1 MSPAAPPTAADLPD
15 RDGVMAQAGSENFT
29 VASALVGHETQ
40 RHLRAIYGFARLVD
54 DVGDEATGD
63 RPALLQVVSDEL
75 GRVYDGVPSHAVMV
89 ELQRTV
95 RACDLPSGPFERL
108 IEANRVDQVQ
118 TRYETFSQLLGY
130 CQLSAAPV
138 GELVLHVFGAATP
151 KRIALSDRVCAGLQ
165 VVEHLQDITEDHARG
180 RIYMPQED
188 LVRFGC
194 KDVDLAGKES
204 RPDGEV
210 PDRVNRLPDGEV
222 PDRVDRLLHG
232 QLPDRV
238 TAPRRALVAFEADR
252 ARRLLGA
259 GAPLARTLAP
269 RPRLAIAGFV
279 AGGRTALDV
288 LQGGARAPRFAYW
301 LLRSGLGR

>member
-1 MSPAAPPTAADLPD
+1 MSTAAPPTAADLPD
-15 RDGVMAQAGSENFT
+15 RDGVMAQAGAENFT

-63 RPALLQVVSDEL
+63 RLALLEVVSDEL
-75 GRVYDGVPSHAVMV
+75 GRVYDGVPSHPVMV

-95 RACDLPSGPFERL
+95 LACRLPSGPFERL

-118 TRYETFSQLLGY
+118 TRYETFAQLLGY

-138 GELVLHVFGAATP
+138 GELVLHVFGAATAE
-151 KRIALSDRVCAGLQ
+151 RIALSDRVCAGLQ

-188 LVRFGC
+188 LVRFQC
-194 KDVDLAGKES
+194 NDVDLAGEI
-204 RPDGEV
+204 
-210 PDRVNRLPDGEV
+210 
-222 PDRVDRLLHG
+222 
-232 QLPDRV
+232 

-252 ARRLLGA
+252 ARGLLGA
-259 GAPLARTLAP
+259 GAPLARTLTP

-288 LQGGARAPRFAYW
+288 LEGERRAPRLAYW
-301 LLRSGLGR
+301 LLRSALGR

>member
-1 MSPAAPPTAADLPD
+1 MSTAAPPTPADLPD
-15 RDGVMAQAGSENFT
+15 RDGVMAQAGAENFT

-63 RPALLQVVSDEL
+63 RAALLGVVAEEL
-75 GRVYDGVPSHAVMV
+75 ERVYDGLPSHPLMV

-108 IEANRVDQVQ
+108 IEANRLDQVK
-118 TRYETFSQLLGY
+118 TRYETFDQLLDY

-165 VVEHLQDITEDHARG
+165 VVEHLQDIAEDHARG
-180 RIYMPQED
+180 RVYMPQED
-188 LVRFGC
+188 LIRFGC
-194 KDVDLAGKES
+194 KDVDLV
-204 RPDGEV
+204 GEAA
-210 PDRVNRLPDGEV
+210 
-222 PDRVDRLLHG
+222 
-232 QLPDRV
+232 
-238 TAPRRALVAFEADR
+238 APRSALVAFEADR

-259 GAPLARTLAP
+259 GAPLARTLSP

-288 LQGGARAPRFAYW
+288 LQGAARAPRFAYW
-301 LLRSGLGR
+301 LLRSALGR

>member
-1 MSPAAPPTAADLPD
+1 MSTAAPPTAADLPD
-15 RDGVMAQAGSENFT
+15 RDGVMEQAAAENFT
-29 VASALVGHETQ
+29 VASALVGHATQ
-40 RHLRAIYGFARLVD
+40 RHLRAVYGFARLVD

-63 RPALLQVVSDEL
+63 RSALLKVVSDEL
-75 GRVYDGVPSHAVMV
+75 ARVYDGVPSHPVMV

-95 RACDLPSGPFERL
+95 LACELPSGPFERL

-118 TRYETFSQLLGY
+118 TRYETFAQLLGY

-151 KRIALSDRVCAGLQ
+151 ERIRLSDRVCAGLQ
-165 VVEHLQDITEDHARG
+165 VVEHLQDIAEDRARG

-188 LVRFGC
+188 LIRFEC
-194 KDVDLAGKES
+194 NDMDLS
-204 RPDGEV
+204 GE
-210 PDRVNRLPDGEV
+210 L
-222 PDRVDRLLHG
+222 
-232 QLPDRV
+232 

-252 ARRLLGA
+252 ARGLLGA
-259 GAPLARTLAP
+259 GAPLARTLSP

-288 LQGGARAPRFAYW
+288 LQGARRTRRLAYW
-301 LLRSGLGR
+301 LLRSALGR

>member
-63 RPALLQVVSDEL
+63 RAALLQVVSDEL
-75 GRVYDGVPSHAVMV
+75 GRVYDGVPRHAVMV

-95 RACDLPSGPFERL
+95 RACDLPSGPFARL

-118 TRYETFSQLLGY
+118 TRYETFAQLLGY

-165 VVEHLQDITEDHARG
+165 VVEHLQDISEDHARG

-194 KDVDLAGKES
+194 KDVDLAGQDGLA
-204 RPDGEV
+204 DGEA
-210 PDRVNRLPDGEV
+210 PARA
-222 PDRVDRLLHG
+222 
-232 QLPDRV
+232 
-238 TAPRRALVAFEADR
+238 TAPRQALVAFEADR

-288 LQGGARAPRFAYW
+288 LQGRARAPRFAYW
-301 LLRSGLGR
+301 LLRSALGR